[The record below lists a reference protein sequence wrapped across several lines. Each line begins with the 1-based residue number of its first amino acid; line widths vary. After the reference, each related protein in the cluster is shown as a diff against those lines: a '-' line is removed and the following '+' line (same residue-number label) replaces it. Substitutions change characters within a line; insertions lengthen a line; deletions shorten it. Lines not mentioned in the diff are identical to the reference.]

1 MKPSPS
7 FAPRDAIVSF
17 EEPDAPVGA
26 GTLDELD
33 RSTDVASLHFA
44 FHDTDE
50 RDAQS

>member
-1 MKPSPS
+1 MLPRPS
-7 FAPRDAIVSF
+7 FAPRNPIVSF

-33 RSTDVASLHFA
+33 HSTDLASLHFA
-44 FHDTDE
+44 FRDADE